1 MAPGYRASRSST
13 ASPWRQHPI
22 QTELSD
28 DNDDDD
34 STIQYS
40 EEDPDVLKKCRVSLG
55 LSREYTPT
63 WRPKDAF
70 RELYQNW

>member
-1 MAPGYRASRSST
+1 MAPGYFVPSSGT
-13 ASPWRQHPI
+13 STPWRQHYVEA
-22 QTELSD
+22 TLSE
-28 DNDDDD
+28 DDDD
-34 STIQYS
+34 ATVHNN
-40 EEDPDVLKKCRVSLG
+40 EEDLDVLKKCQVSLG